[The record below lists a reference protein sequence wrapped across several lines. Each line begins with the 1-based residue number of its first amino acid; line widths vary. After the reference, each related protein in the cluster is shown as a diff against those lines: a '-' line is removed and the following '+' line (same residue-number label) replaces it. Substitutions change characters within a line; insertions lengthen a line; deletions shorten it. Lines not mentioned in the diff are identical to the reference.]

1 MEHILPGEYLLK
13 ATKPNHAPL
22 EYTVVITAGKTTT
35 QDLSIRLLGDIT
47 ADHQISIVDVAML
60 YSHIR
65 KTKVI
70 TDPYTLLCADYTGD
84 GNINIVDV
92 SRLYARIKQGASI

>member
-1 MEHILPGEYLLK
+1 
-13 ATKPNHAPL
+13 
-22 EYTVVITAGKTTT
+22 
-35 QDLSIRLLGDIT
+35 
-47 ADHQISIVDVAML
+47 ML